1 LRLVELALALEEKT
15 GKPVG
20 EADLR
25 PEMSVEQVRGLL
37 LRGSAAESA
46 DGSQPLVKVPLWPY
60 TWGRSLRFLSAP
72 LDLLYRL
79 SITRTTIVGV
89 EHLRGLPAGVIVAGT
104 HHSFPDLPLVRY
116 ALARS
121 GAIKTDHMV
130 TAIAAGGF
138 NSGGLRVAGLGLY
151 PWYGILALGLYPL
164 HQEAYRE
171 ASLRGLARVAA
182 VGNSIAIFPQGVHA
196 TPAAERAGDP
206 NARFRSGVAHL
217 ARALRAP
224 VVPFGLAGTEA
235 VMPYAPAQFQGR
247 LIAGIPLSIRRG
259 PLAIAFG
266 APLSMSSNESPED
279 FTLRLQEACLA
290 LTREAEAAL

>member
-1 LRLVELALALEEKT
+1 
-15 GKPVG
+15 
-20 EADLR
+20 
-25 PEMSVEQVRGLL
+25 LL
-37 LRGSAAESA
+37 LNVPAVEAANI
-46 DGSQPLVKVPLWPY
+46 SQPLLQVPLWPY

-72 LDLLYRL
+72 VDLLYRL

-89 EHLRGLPAGVIVAGT
+89 EHLHGLPDRVIVAGT

-121 GAIKTDHMV
+121 GAIKTDRMV
-130 TAIAAGGF
+130 TAIAAAGF
-138 NSGGLRVAGLGLY
+138 NSGGPSVSGLGLY

-164 HQEAYRE
+164 HQEAHGE
-171 ASLRGLARVAA
+171 ASLRGLAQVAA
-182 VGNSIAIFPQGVHA
+182 AGNSIAIFPQGVHA
-196 TPAAERAGDP
+196 TPAAERGGDP
-206 NARFRSGVAHL
+206 NARFRPGVAHL

-235 VMPYAPAQFQGR
+235 VMPYAPAEFHGR
-247 LIAGIPLSIRRG
+247 LIAGIPISIRRG

-266 APLSMSSNESPED
+266 APLSVSRSERPED

-290 LTREAEAAL
+290 LTRQAEAELGGG